1 MKRQNKLAI
10 GLAIASL
17 AGFAS
22 SGALADPTAITLGNG
37 YGSLA
42 GEFKAK
48 VVSGTNTPYQ
58 GSSVL
63 YGTGTSFI
71 TFCLEK
77 TEYFNSYDTQ
87 TLYVKGAPNIG
98 ALNGGAGRA
107 AMYTGDVAGTGTST
121 NGFDP
126 ISSKTAYLYTQFSKG
141 TLSNYDYGNA
151 TLRVADA
158 DALQNAFW
166 YLENELGS
174 TTFNSLSTQT
184 KAWINEA
191 TTAIANNQWSG
202 IGNVRVLNL
211 YKDQNFTQI
220 SQDQLYMTTP
230 VPEPET
236 YAMMLAGLGL
246 IGVIARRRRKLL

>member
-1 MKRQNKLAI
+1 MKIKLAV
-10 GLAIASL
+10 GFAIAAFSGL
-17 AGFAS
+17 GS
-22 SGALADPTAITLGNG
+22 SYALADPTAISLGNG
-37 YGSLA
+37 FGGGPG
-42 GEFKAK
+42 GEFDAK
-48 VVSGTNTPYQ
+48 LISGTSTPFQ
-58 GSSVL
+58 AASVL
-63 YGTGTSFI
+63 SGTASGTSFI

-77 TEYFNSYDTQ
+77 NEYFNSYTQ
-87 TLYVKGAPNIG
+87 TLYVKGAPNTG
-98 ALNGGAGRA
+98 AINGGNGTAT
-107 AMYTGDVAGTGTST
+107 MYTGDSAPST
-121 NGFDP
+121 DFDP

-151 TLRVADA
+151 TLRVTDA

-174 TTFNSLSTQT
+174 PTVLGSLSAQTQ
-184 KAWINEA
+184 AWITEA

-211 YKDQNFTQI
+211 YKDANFTER

-246 IGVIARRRRKLL
+246 LGFVARRRRKLM

>member
-1 MKRQNKLAI
+1 MKNKFAV
-10 GLAIASL
+10 SL
-17 AGFAS
+17 AVAAITGFAS
-22 SGALADPTAITLGNG
+22 SYALAAPTSITLGNG
-37 YGSLA
+37 YGTLA

-48 VVSGTNTPYQ
+48 VTGGTSTPYQ
-58 GSSVL
+58 GPSVL
-63 YGTGTSFI
+63 YGVNTSFI

-77 TEYFNSYDTQ
+77 TEYFNNYDTQ

-107 AMYTGDVAGTGTST
+107 AMYSGDVAGTGNAT

-141 TLSNYDYGNA
+141 TLSNYDYGNVS
-151 TLRVADA
+151 LRVGDA

-166 YLENELGS
+166 YLENELGNTQFS
-174 TTFNSLSTQT
+174 SLSAQTQ
-184 KAWINEA
+184 AWINEA
-191 TTAIANNQWSG
+191 TSAIANNQWSG

-211 YKDQNFTQI
+211 YKDQAFTQI
-220 SQDQLYMTTP
+220 SQDQLYM

-236 YAMMLAGLGL
+236 YAMMLAGLGV
-246 IGVIARRRRKLL
+246 IGFVAHRRRRKLL